1 MDAVLRA
8 TAIYVGLLVIV
19 RVSGK
24 RTLAQ
29 ITVFDFV
36 LLLVVAEAT
45 QQGLLGDDVSVT
57 NALLVI
63 LTLIGIE
70 RTADLLSVMSGR
82 FDRLLEGGSVVILE
96 DGRANDE
103 RLRKLRISLDDIL
116 EQARAS
122 QGVERLDQIKYA
134 VVERSGS
141 ISIIPKGG

>member
-8 TAIYVGLLVIV
+8 AAIYVGLLVIV

-70 RTADLLSVMSGR
+70 RTADLLSVRSNR

-96 DGRANDE
+96 DGRPNDE

-134 VVERSGS
+134 VLERSGS